1 MNSHTV
7 TIALPLS
14 FDEVFARLTAVA
26 AWPAWAPEFC
36 RELRQHGPL
45 WQASTPGGT
54 DWLAIVSDPR
64 TGVVDL
70 FVGPQRDELTLW
82 PFRVVRQPRGTAIV
96 ASFFQPPDWS
106 PELFDRYVRA
116 LVAGFRGLAA
126 TADGAEVS
134 GLRAP
139 AAPFFPSLV
148 TERLGET
155 WDFYAERLGFRT
167 VCESD
172 DYVHLLHPN
181 GAQLGLLRAEL
192 DGPPAEW
199 VSATAGRGFWLT
211 LEVSDADAECARL
224 AGAGVEVVEPIEE
237 KPWGRRQ
244 FVVRDPNG
252 VLIAI
257 AHRTAAST
265 EVLAALPAAS

>member
-1 MNSHTV
+1 MTSHTV

-14 FDEVFARLTAVA
+14 FEEVFARLTAVT
-26 AWPAWAPEFC
+26 AWPRWAPEFC
-36 RELRQHGPL
+36 RAVRADGPL

-54 DWLAIVSDPR
+54 DWLAVVSDSR

-70 FVGPQRDELTLW
+70 FVGSQRDELTLW
-82 PFRVVRQPRGTAIV
+82 PFRVLRRPRGTAIV

-106 PELFDRYVRA
+106 AELFDRYVHA
-116 LVAGFRGLAA
+116 LVAGLRGLATA
-126 TADGAEVS
+126 ADGAEVS

-139 AAPFFPSLV
+139 AAAFFPSLV
-148 TERLGET
+148 TDRLAET
-155 WDFYAERLGFRT
+155 WDFYAGRLGFRT

-172 DYVHLLHPN
+172 DYVHLVHPN

-199 VSATAGRGFWLT
+199 VSATAGRGFWLS
-211 LEVSDADAECARL
+211 LEVPDADAACARL
-224 AGAGVEVVEPIEE
+224 VAEGVDIVEPLEE

-257 AHRTAAST
+257 AHRTAAMA
-265 EVLAALPAAS
+265 EPLAALPAAS